1 MGGRAPWVSFVSVGA
16 FLALVALVIVYPH
29 AIPGTYRDSGAVLPG
44 VLYALTN
51 GDRAAAGLPALSQN
65 ALLDKAAQMKA
76 EDMATRGY
84 YSHTTPEGYQPFHW
98 FDVVGYTYLNVGE
111 NLDVIYSGDE
121 NTINNAWMGSPGHR
135 ANILLPQFTE
145 IGVGVAEGTYKGVPA
160 TFAVQLFATP
170 LPPTAPPVRAT
181 VPVTLSVH
189 APVPAHPVATVATK
203 NTKTTPRPVE
213 TVKDV
218 PVPVPAIGPI
228 FRIPYTPQT
237 FIYSLQI
244 FTLSINESTR
254 QFLAKLASER

>member
-1 MGGRAPWVSFVSVGA
+1 MSTGA
-16 FLALVALVIVYPH
+16 FLALAAMVIIYPP
-29 AIPGTYRDSGAVLPG
+29 AIAGTYRDSAAVLPG

-51 GDRAAAGLPALSQN
+51 ADRAAAGLAPLSEN
-65 ALLDKAAQMKA
+65 TLLDKAAQMKA

-111 NLDVIYSGDE
+111 NLHVIYSGDE

-145 IGVGVAEGTYKGVPA
+145 IGVGVAEGTYRGVPA

-170 LPPTAPPVRAT
+170 LPPTPPPVQAT
-181 VPVTLSVH
+181 VPVSLS
-189 APVPAHPVATVATK
+189 
-203 NTKTTPRPVE
+203 
-213 TVKDV
+213 V
-218 PVPVPAIGPI
+218 PVPTTAHAGVAVAATAGAKAPPRPEAPVKADTEPASAIGLI
-228 FRIPYTPQT
+228 FRTPYTPQA
-237 FIYSLQI
+237 FVYSLQI

-254 QFLAKLASER
+254 QFLAQMASER